1 MLNKHHTN
9 QSRGI
14 HGPQGVRETMKYLK
28 RDEKGEL
35 SIGKI
40 IGVVILVIVGLLM
53 LPIVQDSVYDAQQNE
68 NTTDTQSSLLDMV
81 TVFYVL
87 GIALAAI
94 MWVVHEAKG
103 FSGK

>member
-1 MLNKHHTN
+1 MLNELN
-9 QSRGI
+9 SQAGN
-14 HGPQGVRETMKYLK
+14 HGPQGVRITMRFLRK
-28 RDEKGEL
+28 DENGEL
-35 SIGKI
+35 SIGKV

-53 LPIVQDSVYDAQQNE
+53 LPLVQDAVYTADQNE
-68 NTTDTQSSLLDMV
+68 NTTDTQSALLNMV

-103 FSGK
+103 FGGA